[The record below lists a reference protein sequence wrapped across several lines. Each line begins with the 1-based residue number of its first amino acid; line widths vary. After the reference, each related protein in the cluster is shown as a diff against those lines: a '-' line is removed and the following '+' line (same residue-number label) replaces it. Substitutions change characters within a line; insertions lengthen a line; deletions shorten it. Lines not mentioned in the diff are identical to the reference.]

1 MAKKLSCVE
10 TTPADA
16 AVTFI
21 DRGWAPTPIHAGEKA
36 PVLAEW
42 NKNLVKREDIARVF
56 TRHSNIGLV
65 LGNASGGLVDVDID
79 HPLAHRFVTLLPPTG
94 MRHGREGLPT
104 SHFWYQIDGN
114 IPKTSQFKDPV
125 TGIMIIELR
134 STGGQTVVPP
144 SQYKGNGKNVPLVWD
159 QFGNPSRITAVQLLQ
174 AVSEVAALTLLADRW
189 SLLQSRHVAA
199 MALAGMLLRGGFS
212 QERTEELIV
221 AVCDAANDDEAED
234 RVRCVAYTAEKIAA
248 DEPATGAP
256 SLAEMMDGK
265 VVAAVQKWLGLKR
278 VSLPAPGSEVETAAT
293 WDTPLNFD
301 TIVTPD
307 IPAALLPGGYGDFA
321 SALSVATETPEPLAL
336 MCVLGILSAACSRRF
351 SVQVQ
356 AGWIEPLN
364 IYIMVALPPA
374 HNKSSVTRACTR
386 PIDAW
391 ESDARQ
397 AIQSAIL
404 QARSSRKNEEA
415 LIASMRGK
423 ASKCADAAKRQEMFA
438 EITRLESQLTEIPI
452 APQLYLNDVT
462 PETLSSAVCE
472 QNGRIAIIS
481 DEGGIMETMAGL
493 YSKGHANYDIML
505 KGIDGGRVRLKRK
518 DRDIDVNPYITMLLV
533 VQPQII
539 RNMAGQ
545 KAFQG
550 RGLLERFL
558 YVLPRSNLGFRKLEQ
573 KPIPAPLQEQFE
585 RGIRLLLDLQPVIE
599 HGHELPRILTLSDDA
614 RKIWQDF
621 RHEVEVALRPDGRLS
636 PCQGWGGKIAGFT
649 LRIAG
654 LLQVAEHGGSVLSI
668 DSMNMGRA
676 LTLAR
681 LLIDHALAAFGLMRE
696 DQAMEDAK
704 TICTWIVQTGGAS
717 FRRTDCLRKF
727 HGRFT
732 SKKRFDAALA
742 LLVDRNI
749 IAPQRQEITTEG
761 KRATISHDVNPLIF
775 DRK

>member
-1 MAKKLSCVE
+1 MSASKIL
-10 TTPADA
+10 TPTEA
-16 AVTFI
+16 ALAFMK
-21 DRGWAPTPIHAGEKA
+21 RGWSPTPIRRGQKT
-36 PVLAEW
+36 PVLPDW
-42 NKNLVKREDIARVF
+42 NKELLGHDDVARAF
-56 TRHSNIGLV
+56 NAQSNIGLV
-65 LGNASGGLVDVDID
+65 LGEASGGLVDVDID
-79 HPLAHRFVTLLPPTG
+79 HPLAIRFASLLPPTD

-104 SHFWYQIDGN
+104 SHYWYQIDGD

-125 TGIMIIELR
+125 TGNMIIELR

-144 SQYKGNGKNVPLVWD
+144 SRYQGNGNGVQLVWD
-159 QFGNPSRITAVQLLQ
+159 QYGKPGMVTASELIE
-174 AVSEVAALTLLADRW
+174 AVSQVAALTLLADRW
-189 SLLQSRHVAA
+189 NHLQSRHVAA

-212 QERTEELIV
+212 QERTEEFID
-221 AVCDAANDDEAED
+221 AICDAANDDEEED

-248 DEPATGAP
+248 GEPATGTPA
-256 SLAEMMDGK
+256 LAEMMDEK

-278 VSLPAPGSEVETAAT
+278 VSFPAPGSESETAAI
-293 WDTPLNFD
+293 WDTPLPFD

-307 IPAALLPGGYGDFA
+307 IPASLLPGGYGDFA

-336 MCVLGILSAACSRRF
+336 MCVLGILSTACSRRF

-356 AGWIEPLN
+356 TGWIEPLN

-374 HNKSSVTRACTR
+374 HNKSSVTRAATH

-397 AIQSAIL
+397 AIQSGIL

-423 ASKCADAAKRQEMFA
+423 ASKCADATKRQQMFA
-438 EITRLESQLTEIPI
+438 EVARLESQLTEIPVS
-452 APQLYLNDVT
+452 PQLYLNDVT
-462 PETLSSAVCE
+462 PETLATAVCE

-481 DEGGIMETMAGL
+481 DEGGIMEIMAGL
-493 YSKGHANYDIML
+493 YSKGHANYDILL

-545 KAFQG
+545 NAFQG

-558 YVLPRSNLGFRKLEQ
+558 YILPRSNLGYRTLEQ
-573 KPIPAPLQEQFE
+573 KPIPVPLQEQFE
-585 RGIRLLLDLQPVIE
+585 RGIRLLLDMPPVIE
-599 HGHELPRILTLSDDA
+599 HGHEFPRILTLSDGA

-621 RHEVEVALRPDGRLS
+621 RHEVEAALRPDGTLY
-636 PCQGWGGKIAGFT
+636 PCLGWGGKIAGFT

-654 LLQVAEHGGSVLSI
+654 LLQVAEHGGSILSI
-668 DSMNMGRA
+668 DSTNMGRA
-676 LTLAR
+676 VTLAR

-696 DQAMEDAK
+696 DEAMEDAK
-704 TICTWIVQTGGAS
+704 AIDAWIVQTGEAS
-717 FRRTDCLRKF
+717 FRRTDCLRKL

-732 SKKRFDAALA
+732 GKKRFDAALSV
-742 LLVDRNI
+742 LIDRNI
-749 IAPQRQEITTEG
+749 ISPQRQETTTEG
-761 KRATISHDVNPLIF
+761 KRATTFHDVNPLIF

>member
-1 MAKKLSCVE
+1 V
-10 TTPADA
+10 
-16 AVTFI
+16 FI
-21 DRGWAPTPIHAGEKA
+21 GHGWAPTPIRPGEKA
-36 PVLAEW
+36 PLLADW
-42 NKNLVKREDIARVF
+42 NKNLVKREDIAHVF
-56 TRHSNIGLV
+56 NSQSNIGLV
-65 LGNASGGLVDVDID
+65 LGDASGGLVDVDID
-79 HPLAHRFVTLLPPTG
+79 HPLALRFARLLPPTD

-104 SHFWYQIDGN
+104 SHYWYQIDGD
-114 IPKTSQFKDPV
+114 IPKTRQFKDPV
-125 TGIMIIELR
+125 TGNMIIELR

-144 SQYKGNGKNVPLVWD
+144 SRYQDKGKGAPLVWD
-159 QFGNPSRITAVQLLQ
+159 QYDKPGMVTASELLQ
-174 AVSEVAALTLLADRW
+174 AVSKVAALTLLADRW
-189 SLLQSRHVAA
+189 SQLQSRHIAA
-199 MALAGMLLRGGFS
+199 MALAGMLLRGGFN
-212 QERTEELIV
+212 QEQTEELIET
-221 AVCDAANDDEAED
+221 VCDAANDDEEED
-234 RVRCVAYTAEKIAA
+234 RVRCVAYTAKKIAA
-248 DEPATGAP
+248 GEPATGTPA
-256 SLAEMMDGK
+256 LAEMMDEK

-278 VSLPAPGSEVETAAT
+278 VSLPAPGSEVEKAAT

-307 IPAALLPGGYGDFA
+307 IPASLLPGGYGDFA
-321 SALSVATETPEPLAL
+321 SAISVATETPEPLAL

-423 ASKCADAAKRQEMFA
+423 ASKCADAAKRQEIFA

-462 PETLSSAVCE
+462 PETLSSAVFE

-481 DEGGIMETMAGL
+481 DEGGIMETMSGL
-493 YSKGHANYDIML
+493 YSKGHSNYDTLL
-505 KGIDGGRVRLKRK
+505 KGIDGGRVCLKRK
-518 DRDIDVNPYITMLLV
+518 DRDIDVTPYITMLLV

-558 YVLPRSNLGFRKLEQ
+558 YILPRSNLGFRKLEQ

-585 RGIRLLLDLQPVIE
+585 RDIRLLLDMPPVIE
-599 HGHELPRILTLSDDA
+599 HGHEFPRILTLSDDA

-621 RHEVEVALRPDGRLS
+621 RHEVEVALRPDGKLS

-654 LLQVAEHGGSVLSI
+654 LLQVAEYGGSVLSI
-668 DSMNMGRA
+668 DSTNMERA
-676 LTLAR
+676 VSLAR

-696 DQAMEDAK
+696 DEAMEDAK
-704 TICTWIVQTGGAS
+704 AIHAWIMQTGVAS
-717 FRRTDCLRKF
+717 FRRTDCLRKL

-732 SKKRFDAALA
+732 GKKRFDAALSV
-742 LLVDRNI
+742 LIDRNI
-749 IAPQRQEITTEG
+749 ISPQRQETTTEG
-761 KRATISHDVNPLIF
+761 KRATTFHDVNPLIF